1 MTEKRPFFFSER
13 GLGEGSSSERRIDER
28 CLYRVMEERPF
39 SEWELLEVE
48 ERPLSE
54 RELEGASSWEKR
66 IDERCLYGMVEE
78 GCVWELDGGGW
89 LARMELK
96 ARRPRCHFEQWAA
109 S

>member
-28 CLYRVMEERPF
+28 CLYRVM
-39 SEWELLEVE
+39 E

-96 ARRPRCHFEQWAA
+96 ARRPRCNFEQWAA